1 MTADVSLKL
10 FDLTYEFVKDKEKAK
25 EFVSKIEMTIEDK
38 FQKEKNYI
46 ATKQDLAEM
55 ETRINR
61 NIYIVGVVQ
70 FIAIVSSV
78 LAIVSFIEK

>member
-55 ETRINR
+55 KTRINR

-70 FIAIVSSV
+70 FIADRKSV
-78 LAIVSFIEK
+78 V